1 MSTFSRA
8 STKLSP
14 SPPVTLSSCV
24 WKSSGR
30 LTARQG
36 WNPVVESIVN
46 AVPYTKSYPNM
57 AGTALSSF
65 CFRDRLVLLGDAAHA
80 HGGAFGAG
88 GSLAIN
94 DAYALALALA
104 HVWPPGSGGVLSA
117 RPTTQQLH
125 KALSLYEETRKP
137 LVTRLLNIVHGNAQ
151 ARRWAA
157 DKRKDGGEET
167 EAELRTRIANRP
179 DMSWLSEHDVE
190 AEFRAVVGRYST

>member
-1 MSTFSRA
+1 M
-8 STKLSP
+8 SP
-14 SPPVTLSSCV
+14 SP
-24 WKSSGR
+24 GR
-30 LTARQG
+30 LILLQTGKFRPLIHVSRQG
-36 WNPVVESIVN
+36 WNPVVESIVK

-65 CFRDRLVLLGDAAHA
+65 CFRDRLVLLGDAAHT

-94 DAYALALALA
+94 DAYALVLALL
-104 HVWPPGSGGVLSA
+104 HVWSPEEGSA
-117 RPTTQQLH
+117 RPSRRQLH
-125 KALSLYEETRKP
+125 EALRLYEETRKP

-157 DKRKDGGEET
+157 EKKKDGGQET
-167 EAELRTRIANRP
+167 DAELRSRIANRP

-190 AEFRAVVGRYST
+190 AEFEAVVSRYTG